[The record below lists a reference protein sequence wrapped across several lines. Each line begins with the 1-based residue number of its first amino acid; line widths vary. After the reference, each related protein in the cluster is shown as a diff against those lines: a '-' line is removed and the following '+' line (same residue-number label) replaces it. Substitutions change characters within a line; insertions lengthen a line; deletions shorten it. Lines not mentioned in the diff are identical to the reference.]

1 MWRFIEYST
10 DIRILRES
18 SIDNTIMITPLSMV
32 CGLWTVE
39 HIYEVPGIGVQGA
52 RSY

>member
-18 SIDNTIMITPLSMV
+18 SIDNKLITSLSMV